1 MSKFGGLFARKSS
14 VFDTLEQPSPTGT
27 VLPLNSLSN
36 TGFASNL
43 AGNTP
48 AAVALPENPLELD
61 EELFSTLG
69 AQVGS
74 DNETLRNLLLDAN
87 AKIGELDSIKAAVGR
102 LADPVGKALRAYE
115 AEKSEKLSLQSVL
128 NNTRTAYGKLRNEI
142 ADTEKKSAQF
152 EHECSALRQEL
163 STTQSLL
170 RTVEATKAEIS
181 IDIAARRAQIADLEG
196 RLTQET
202 GESTALRAEN
212 VRLDE
217 RLTAMNKRAISLES
231 DLNAARQRLLMADD
245 EKRAQQATLDK
256 LNSDG
261 ARLTRKLTETEASL
275 SATQGRLRHV
285 EGNFT
290 EVNSERA
297 RLVSALD
304 ESNERHDH
312 ELTSQRMRFDALQA
326 RAAATDNLLGEAR
339 DHLLA
344 RAEDIRDFDRRL
356 HDVTNE
362 RDNLQARA
370 ADLEADRI
378 RRESEI
384 KEMDHA
390 RSTLME
396 RGGALTR
403 AYTAKEAALAR
414 AEDSV
419 AALGGQLDALT
430 RERANDKLLAEQAI
444 EELKAALQREKL
456 DRAVVEGA
464 LEAGR
469 KDFARVMRE
478 VMSLQ
483 RIQQAAEEPAPLNA
497 ANAA

>member
-1 MSKFGGLFARKSS
+1 MSKFGGLFARKPSS
-14 VFDTLEQPSPTGT
+14 AFDRLAQPSPTGT
-27 VLPLNSLSN
+27 TV
-36 TGFASNL
+36 
-43 AGNTP
+43 
-48 AAVALPENPLELD
+48 PENPLELD
-61 EELFSTLG
+61 EELFSALG
-69 AQVGS
+69 AQIGG

-87 AKIGELDSIKAAVGR
+87 AKIGELDAIKAAVGK
-102 LADPVGKALRAYE
+102 LADPVSKTLRAYE
-115 AEKSEKLSLQSVL
+115 AEKSEKLSLQTVL

-142 ADTEKKSAQF
+142 AEVEKKAAAF
-152 EHECSALRQEL
+152 EQECGALRQEL
-163 STTQSLL
+163 TTTQSVL
-170 RTVEATKAEIS
+170 RTVEATKAEIA

-202 GESTALRAEN
+202 GESHALREEGR
-212 VRLDE
+212 RLDE
-217 RLTAMNKRAISLES
+217 RLTAMNKRVIALES

-256 LNSDG
+256 MSSDA
-261 ARLTRKLTETEASL
+261 ARLSRKLSETEASL

-285 EGNFT
+285 EGNFA
-290 EVNSERA
+290 EMNNERA

-326 RAAATDNLLGEAR
+326 RTAATDNLLGEAR
-339 DHLLA
+339 EHLLA
-344 RAEDIRDFDRRL
+344 RAEEIRDFDRRL
-356 HDVTNE
+356 NEVSNE
-362 RDNLQARA
+362 RDSLQARV

-414 AEDSV
+414 AEDSI
-419 AALGGQLDALT
+419 AALQAQLDAQM
-430 RERANDKLLAEQAI
+430 RERANDNMLAEQAI

-483 RIQQAAEEPAPLNA
+483 RIQQAAEEPAPLSA

>member
-14 VFDTLEQPSPTGT
+14 SLLDTLAEPSPTGVT
-27 VLPLNSLSN
+27 PFPGTTLP
-36 TGFASNL
+36 TA
-43 AGNTP
+43 AKQTIAPVP
-48 AAVALPENPLELD
+48 AAPADNVLELD

-69 AQVGS
+69 AQVGN

-87 AKIGELDSIKAAVGR
+87 AKIGELDAIKAAVGK

-115 AEKSEKLSLQSVL
+115 TEKSEKLSLQTVL

-142 ADTEKKSAQF
+142 ADIEKKAAQA
-152 EHECSALRQEL
+152 EQECSALRQEL
-163 STTQSLL
+163 SSTQSVL
-170 RTVEATKAEIS
+170 RTVEATKSEIA

-202 GESTALRAEN
+202 GETAALRAEN
-212 VRLDE
+212 TRLDE
-217 RLTAMNKRAISLES
+217 RLTAMNKRVIALES

-245 EKRAQQATLDK
+245 EKRVQQATLDR
-256 LNSDG
+256 LSADG
-261 ARLTRKLTETEASL
+261 AKLTRKLTETEASL

-285 EGNFT
+285 EGNFA
-290 EVNSERA
+290 EINNERA

-304 ESNERHDH
+304 ESNERHEH
-312 ELTSQRMRFDALQA
+312 ELNSQRMRFDALQA
-326 RAAATDNLLGEAR
+326 RASATDNLLGEAR

-344 RAEDIRDFDRRL
+344 RAEEIRDFDRRL
-356 HDVTNE
+356 HDVTTE
-362 RDNLQARA
+362 RDNLQARVA
-370 ADLEADRI
+370 GLEADRI

-384 KEMDHA
+384 KEMDQS

-396 RGGALTR
+396 RSGALTR
-403 AYTAKEAALAR
+403 AYAAKEAALAR
-414 AEDSV
+414 AEDSI
-419 AALGGQLDALT
+419 AALGGQLDQLS
-430 RERANDKLLAEQAI
+430 RERTHDKMLAEQAI

-483 RIQQAAEEPAPLNA
+483 RVQQAAEEPAPLNA